1 MLTIISPMKSEISY
15 LLQKPRLQP
24 WGPRSDGVAA
34 EFLVVGVG
42 KEAVQRSLSRWLE
55 ASDSVSTNGSTS
67 NRPDRLLLLGFGGAV
82 DPALAC
88 GDLALSG
95 RYHLDLDMPEG
106 VGKDFFEPDSSML
119 EQAASAVSASGLA
132 WRGVESL
139 TVSRPVAT
147 GEEKAAIHRRHS
159 VGPVSVGLINMEDY
173 WVAEF
178 AARAD
183 IPFLAVRAVID
194 TAGQAIPSY
203 ALGLQERRWNA
214 LASAATRPWQLPNLV
229 RLASNLRVAQ
239 RSLRRFAEAFLQNPD
254 RLDREETQQPVG
266 TR

>member
-1 MLTIISPMKSEISY
+1 MLTIIAPMESEISY
-15 LLQKPRLQP
+15 LRQDPRLRR
-24 WGPRSDGVAA
+24 WDGVAA
-34 EFLVVGVG
+34 QILVVGVG
-42 KEAVQRSLSRWLE
+42 KEAVHSSLSRWLE
-55 ASDSVSTNGSTS
+55 APHNASTNGSNS

-88 GDLALSG
+88 GDLVLSG

-119 EQAASAVSASGLA
+119 EQAASAASASGLA

-139 TVSRPVAT
+139 TGSRPVAT

-178 AARAD
+178 AARAN

-239 RSLRRFAEAFLQNPD
+239 RSLRRFAEAFLQNQD
-254 RLDREETQQPVG
+254 RLDREENQQPVG